1 MTTVEQSIDVDVP
14 ARVAYNQWTR
24 FESFPEFMDGVE
36 SITQVDDTHTHWVT
50 DIAGVTR
57 EFDAEITEQHPDERI
72 AWTSTDGT
80 SHAGVV
86 TFHKLTDTSSRVMVQ
101 LDWSP
106 GNITEK
112 VGSALGVDER
122 QVRAD
127 LNRFKDL
134 VEQKGEASG
143 WRGEV
148 PRS

>member
-112 VGSALGVDER
+112 VGSALGVDQR

-143 WRGEV
+143 WRGDV